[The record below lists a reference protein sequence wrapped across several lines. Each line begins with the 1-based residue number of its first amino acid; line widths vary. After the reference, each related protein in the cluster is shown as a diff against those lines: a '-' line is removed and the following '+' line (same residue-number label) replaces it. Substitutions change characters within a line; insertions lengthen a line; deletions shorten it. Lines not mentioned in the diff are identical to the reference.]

1 MFKYRIALLGTL
13 LASMQAFSS
22 EAQAQTPTA
31 AQPQVLTLKQ
41 AIQTALANYPII
53 KAKANYVKASQA
65 SVKEASREYL
75 PDLTLSGQQDYG
87 TVNAQN
93 GPLYSYKGL
102 SASSSGPVLPDQSGA
117 AAFGSLYLANINW
130 DFFSFGRA
138 KERVKVAKSSLSLD
152 SNDLSQEMFE
162 DEVRVAGAYLNLL
175 AAQQLIV
182 AAQSNL
188 DRADSLQKSVLARVK
203 GQLNPGV
210 DSSQANAEV
219 SSAKISLTN
228 AIDNAETAANQLAQL
243 MGVPAQPF
251 VLDSQFVNRIPS
263 SLATPSGMAGPS
275 GIDPKQHPLLKYYEA
290 RIALSQEQTK
300 YLRTGN
306 WPTFS
311 LFGVGQ
317 GRGTGFDYNY
327 GATNPDAY
335 TQNYWTGVGIERTNY
350 LVGVGVTWNLTS
362 PLRVHQKVVAQQF
375 NTMALANEYDL
386 IDQRLAAQRI
396 LAETKIKN
404 ALSNYEEAP
413 VQVKAASDAYL
424 QKSVLYKNGLSTIVD
439 LTQTFYVL
447 NRAETD
453 RYIANNNVW
462 QALLFKAAATGD
474 WNLFINEF

>member
-1 MFKYRIALLGTL
+1 MFKYRIALLGAL
-13 LASMQAFSS
+13 LASLQAFSS
-22 EAQAQTPTA
+22 QA
-31 AQPQVLTLKQ
+31 QVLTLKQ

-102 SASSSGPVLPDQSGA
+102 SVSSSGPVLPDQSGA

-175 AAQQLIV
+175 ATQQLIK

-188 DRADSLQKSVLARVK
+188 DRADSLLKVVMARVK

-219 SSAKISLTN
+219 SSAKIQLTN
-228 AIDNAETAANQLAQL
+228 AIDNEQTASNQLAQL

-263 SLATPSGMAGPS
+263 
-275 GIDPKQHPLLKYYEA
+275 GIANPAAVDPKQHPLLKYYEA

-327 GATNPDAY
+327 GATNPEGY

-350 LVGVGVTWNLTS
+350 LVGIGVTWNLTS

-386 IDQRLAAQRI
+386 IDQRLSAQRV

-413 VQVKAASDAYL
+413 IEVKAASDAFH
-424 QKSVLYKNGLSTIVD
+424 QKEVLYHNGLATIVD
-439 LTQTFYVL
+439 VTQTFYVL
-447 NRAETD
+447 NRAEVD
-453 RYIANNNVW
+453 RYIAYNNVW
-462 QALLFKAAATGD
+462 QALLYKAASTGD